1 VPGRRG
7 GYRLAKPPAEITLLE
22 VIEAVE
28 GRDPSFRCTEIRKRG
43 PARVSP
49 RLYAPVCSIAAAMYR
64 ADEAWRRELAAT
76 TIGDLVMELAQH
88 VPMDAA
94 IKGTNWLQEARR

>member
-1 VPGRRG
+1 MPGRRG

-28 GRDPSFRCTEIRKRG
+28 GHDPSFRCTEIRKRG
-43 PARVSP
+43 PARVSA